1 MKRTN
6 DRSCIVIKWI
16 FAYGSEL
23 KYKKFENIFLRGGTH
38 MFMSTLYL
46 IYCFLCQDSYSY
58 FPFCITVHRYLLVL
72 PRPADNPETNKY
84 GITNSMRVLIKL
96 LLRCLYLFCKLIQH

>member
-23 KYKKFENIFLRGGTH
+23 KYKKFENIFLRGGG
-38 MFMSTLYL
+38 
-46 IYCFLCQDSYSY
+46 DSYVHVYIIPNILFSLSRQLFL
-58 FPFCITVHRYLLVL
+58 FPVL
-72 PRPADNPETNKY
+72 HYRSSLSSRPTK
-84 GITNSMRVLIKL
+84 TCR
-96 LLRCLYLFCKLIQH
+96 